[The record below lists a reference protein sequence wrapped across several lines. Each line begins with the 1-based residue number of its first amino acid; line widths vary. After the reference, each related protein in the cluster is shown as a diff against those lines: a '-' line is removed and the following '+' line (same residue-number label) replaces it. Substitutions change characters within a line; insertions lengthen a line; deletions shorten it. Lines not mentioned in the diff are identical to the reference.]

1 MYKKINILLYIFTT
15 LPKAP
20 LVLNVPLVSDEIYH
34 YLLNIF
40 NHYKQ
45 FVACQTFISKIKFCI
60 KFFIIF
66 IAF

>member
-20 LVLNVPLVSDEIYH
+20 LVLNVPLVSDDTYH

-40 NHYKQ
+40 NHYKHDIDDHL
-45 FVACQTFISKIKFCI
+45 FR
-60 KFFIIF
+60 IIHCF
-66 IAF
+66 WGRGL